1 MVEKTITIKNE
12 AGLHMRP
19 AGEFAKVA
27 TKCASDVK
35 IIHKEKTINAKSVLN
50 IMAAAIKCGDEITI
64 QCDGASEAEDLQV
77 LVEAVE
83 SGLGE

>member
-64 QCDGASEAEDLQV
+64 QCDGASETEDLQV

>member
-64 QCDGASEAEDLQV
+64 QC
-77 LVEAVE
+77 
-83 SGLGE
+83 